1 MARQDSYDDLTSSLA
16 SDIPF
21 SAMGNNLHIEMFG
34 NKRLNLDG
42 GFTIVEYTEENVKL
56 RFKKGFFEIFGVG
69 LIINNITDENL
80 LITGKII
87 SLEFSQSI

>member
-1 MARQDSYDDLTSSLA
+1 MARQDLYDDSTTGTS

-34 NKRLNLDG
+34 DSKLSIDGCFTIFEYAEESIKLKFKKRLLEIL
-42 GFTIVEYTEENVKL
+42 GFN
-56 RFKKGFFEIFGVG
+56 
-69 LIINNITDENL
+69 LIINNVSDENL

-87 SLEFSQSI
+87 SLEFTE